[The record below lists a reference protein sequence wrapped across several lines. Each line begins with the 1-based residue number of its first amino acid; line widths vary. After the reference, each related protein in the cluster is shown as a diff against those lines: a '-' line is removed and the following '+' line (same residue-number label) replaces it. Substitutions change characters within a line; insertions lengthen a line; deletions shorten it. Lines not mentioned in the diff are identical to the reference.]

1 MPRKRLLLFV
11 FIILSLSL
19 MTYQSNRVHLQPLK
33 FLNFMVNSFHTM
45 KVSVKD
51 LVSSPFRRMLL
62 REEENVKLK
71 AEIAEL
77 RKERQH
83 YREILLEHKRLLAT
97 LGLKEHEKRYV
108 TSARVIAR
116 SRDQWANTLV
126 LDKGRSE
133 GIQKDMTAITE
144 NGFAGKIAEATDSF
158 SYLLLVTDINFS
170 AAVRL
175 QENRTEGIL
184 SGTGFRK
191 CRLKFIPHEST
202 VQDGEAI
209 ITSGLDRLFPPG
221 IPVGYISSINRKGS
235 GIFQDIEVVPF
246 VDDRKIEVVTII
258 AKE

>member
-11 FIILSLSL
+11 FIIVSLSL
-19 MTYQSNRVHLQPLK
+19 MTYQSNRVQLQPLK
-33 FLNFMVNSFHTM
+33 FLNFMMNSFHAA

-51 LVSSPFRRMLL
+51 FVSSPFRRMLL
-62 REEENVKLK
+62 REQENVRLK
-71 AEIAEL
+71 AEIEQL

-83 YREILLEHKRLLAT
+83 YLEFLLEHKRLLAA
-97 LGLKEHEKRYV
+97 LGLKNTEKRYV
-108 TSARVIAR
+108 ASARVIAR
-116 SRDQWANTLV
+116 SRDQWTNTLV
-126 LDKGRSE
+126 LDKGSAD

-144 NGFAGKIAEATDSF
+144 EGFAGKISEVTGSY

-202 VQDGEAI
+202 VQEGEAV
-209 ITSGLDRLFPPG
+209 ITSGLDRIFPPG
-221 IPVGYISSINRKGS
+221 IPVGYVAQIHTKGS
-235 GIFQDIEVVPF
+235 GIFQEIEVVPF
-246 VDDRKIEVVTII
+246 VDDRQIEVVTVITQ
-258 AKE
+258 K